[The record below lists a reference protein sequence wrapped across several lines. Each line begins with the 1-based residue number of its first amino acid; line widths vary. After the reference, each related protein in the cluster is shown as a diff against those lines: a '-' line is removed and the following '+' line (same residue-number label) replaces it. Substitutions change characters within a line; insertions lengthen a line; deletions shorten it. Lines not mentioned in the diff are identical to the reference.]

1 MNDSEYA
8 AASQRLDAELLA
20 AIARWHRDGTLL
32 EAGAFDDLAMH
43 LLRYQLRYNR
53 PYARYCARLGVTPD
67 ALPDSWECIP
77 AVPAA
82 AFKEAALATFDPAQA
97 ALAFTTSG
105 TTTGTAGRHYFESAA
120 LYDAALLA
128 AFDRFVLPD
137 GAALRY
143 LNLVPDPLERP
154 TSSLGYMLARV
165 ARERGVGETGW
176 YVRGDRLDDAAFER
190 SLRDAAAAGQPVC
203 VAATAFALAAA
214 IEALERRD
222 ARVELAPGSRVM
234 ETGGFKGR
242 TRAIER
248 DELYRR
254 ACERFGLRDDAIVA
268 EYGMTEL
275 TSQYY
280 DDVLVRPADALRKV
294 RRKVAPP
301 WLRTRVAGPD
311 GGTLPAGIVGTLV
324 HVDLA
329 NRSSCIAVATED
341 LGAWFEAT
349 EQRPA
354 GLVLIGRDR
363 GAELRGCS
371 LDAETLLNAAAN
383 VTSDWVTG

>member
-1 MNDSEYA
+1 MSDSAYV
-8 AASQRLDAELLA
+8 AASQRLDDALLA
-20 AIARWHRDGTLL
+20 AIDRWQRDGTSLGP
-32 EAGAFDDLAMH
+32 GAFDDLAMR

-53 PYARYCARLGVTPD
+53 PYARYCASLGVTPD
-67 ALPDSWECIP
+67 ALPDSWERIP

-82 AFKEAALATFDPAQA
+82 AFKEAALATFDPARA
-97 ALAFTTSG
+97 ALAFATSG

-137 GAALRY
+137 GATLQY
-143 LNLVPDPLERP
+143 LNLVPNPAERP
-154 TSSLGYMLARV
+154 TSSLGYMMARV

-190 SLRDAAAAGQPVC
+190 DLRAATAAGQPVC
-203 VAATAFALAAA
+203 VATTAFALAAA
-214 IEALERRD
+214 IEAMERRD
-222 ARVELAPGSRVM
+222 VRVELPAGSRVM

-254 ACERFGLRDDAIVA
+254 TCERFGLRDEAIVA

-280 DDVLVRPADALRKV
+280 DDVLVRPAHGAHEV

-301 WLRTRVAGPD
+301 WLKTRVAGPD
-311 GGTLPAGIVGTLV
+311 GRTLPPGTVGALV

-349 EQRPA
+349 PRRPA
-354 GLVLIGRDR
+354 GLVLLGRDR

-371 LDAETLLNAAAN
+371 LDAETLLERRA
-383 VTSDWVTG
+383 